1 MEFASILAA
10 GGSALDTSAAA
21 ALGIGLTG
29 LGAALGQGRAV
40 AAALE
45 GSTRN
50 PGTLASARGTMVLG
64 LGMIES
70 VLVLVVV
77 FLMTKMWASATIRF
91 ARRPA
96 GFFPVKLALGMGS
109 IFLDAS
115 FVTSSDAEL
124 LRKCLWNR
132 SPPTWPERLLGSPF
146 FSPLDKTF
154 DRLTDWRGVTW

>member
-1 MEFASILAA
+1 MEFASVLAT
-10 GGSALDTSAAA
+10 GSSALDTSAAA

-50 PGTLASARGTMVLG
+50 PGTLSSARGTMVLG

-77 FLMTKMWASATIRF
+77 FLLTKM
-91 ARRPA
+91 
-96 GFFPVKLALGMGS
+96 
-109 IFLDAS
+109 
-115 FVTSSDAEL
+115 
-124 LRKCLWNR
+124 
-132 SPPTWPERLLGSPF
+132 
-146 FSPLDKTF
+146 
-154 DRLTDWRGVTW
+154 

>member
-1 MEFASILAA
+1 MMDFASAVAA
-10 GGSALDTSAAA
+10 GGPALDTSAAA

-50 PGTLASARGTMVLG
+50 PATLSSARGTMVLG

-77 FLMTKMWASATIRF
+77 FLLTKM
-91 ARRPA
+91 
-96 GFFPVKLALGMGS
+96 
-109 IFLDAS
+109 
-115 FVTSSDAEL
+115 
-124 LRKCLWNR
+124 
-132 SPPTWPERLLGSPF
+132 
-146 FSPLDKTF
+146 
-154 DRLTDWRGVTW
+154 